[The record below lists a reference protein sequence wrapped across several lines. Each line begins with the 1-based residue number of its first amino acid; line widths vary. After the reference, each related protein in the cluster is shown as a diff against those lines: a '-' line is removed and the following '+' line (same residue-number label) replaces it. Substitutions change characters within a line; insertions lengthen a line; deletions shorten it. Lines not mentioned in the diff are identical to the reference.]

1 MALRTLG
8 IAYKD
13 IEYTSNYSSLN
24 ENFLESDLTLIAIA
38 GIKDPLRPDIE
49 DSINICRGAGIRV
62 RMVTGD
68 NINTAIAIAKD
79 CGILE

>member
-1 MALRTLG
+1 MALRTLA

-13 IEYTSNYSSLN
+13 IEYNSSYSTLN

-38 GIKDPLRPDIE
+38 GIKDPLRPDVE
-49 DSINICRGAGIRV
+49 EAINVCRGAGIRV

-68 NINTAIAIAKD
+68 NMNTAVAIAKD
-79 CGILE
+79 CGIL

>member
-38 GIKDPLRPDIE
+38 GIK
-49 DSINICRGAGIRV
+49 V
-62 RMVTGD
+62 
-68 NINTAIAIAKD
+68 
-79 CGILE
+79 